1 MFTSSILNSIFNIR
15 VVMRQTSFITMGMRE
30 LLIPQIP
37 LKEFT
42 LEDCK
47 IPDIKEINFFTL
59 NTFPHIGDLVMIKGI
74 DSKTLI
80 KVRSIEW
87 RSNNDIR
94 VSGNIFEP
102 ENVKINLVAPIAITE
117 NVLERLG
124 FKYDSKWGKF
134 RLRLKSYPDIILF
147 KDSYG
152 VEENWWYVK
161 DMKPI
166 RWVHELQAIFRV
178 HHIDQ
183 AISDGLLFPLNEEIG
198 KPSFFE

>member
-1 MFTSSILNSIFNIR
+1 MFTYSILNSIFNIR
-15 VVMRQTSFITMGMRE
+15 VIMRQTSFITDGMRE
-30 LLIPQIP
+30 LLIPQVP

-42 LEDCK
+42 LKECK

-59 NTFPHIGDLVMIKGI
+59 NTFPHIGDLVMFKEPGSLTIN
-74 DSKTLI
+74 

-87 RSNNDIR
+87 RPNNDIR
-94 VSGNIFEP
+94 ISGNVFEP

-124 FKYDSKWGKF
+124 FEYDSRWGKF
-134 RLRLKSYPDIILF
+134 RLRLKSYPDIVLF
-147 KDSYG
+147 KAYG

-178 HHIDQ
+178 HNIDQ
-183 AISDGLLFPLNEEIG
+183 AISNGLLFPLNEEIG
-198 KPSFFE
+198 KPSYLE

>member
-1 MFTSSILNSIFNIR
+1 
-15 VVMRQTSFITMGMRE
+15 MRQTQFITMGMRE
-30 LLIPQIP
+30 LLIPQVP

-42 LEDCK
+42 LADCK

-87 RSNNDIR
+87 RPNNDIR
-94 VSGNIFEP
+94 VSGNVFEP

-124 FKYDSKWGKF
+124 FKYDSRWGKF
-134 RLRLKSYPDIILF
+134 RLRLKSYPDIVLF

-152 VEENWWYVK
+152 VEENLWYVN

-178 HHIDQ
+178 HNIDQ
-183 AISDGLLFPLNEEIG
+183 AISNGLLFFDKAIG
-198 KPSFFE
+198 NPNIFE

>member
-1 MFTSSILNSIFNIR
+1 
-15 VVMRQTSFITMGMRE
+15 MRQTSFITIGMRE
-30 LLIPQIP
+30 LLIPQVP

-47 IPDIKEINFFTL
+47 TTDINDINFFTL

-87 RSNNDIR
+87 RPNNDIR
-94 VSGNIFEP
+94 VSGNVFEP
-102 ENVKINLVAPIAITE
+102 ENVKINLVAPIAITK

-124 FKYDSKWGKF
+124 FKYDSRWDKF
-134 RLRLKSYPDIILF
+134 RLRLKSYPDIVLF

-152 VEENWWYVK
+152 VEENLWYVK
-161 DMKPI
+161 DMLPPI

-178 HHIDQ
+178 HNIDQ
-183 AISDGLLFPLNEEIG
+183 AISNGLLFKEEIG
-198 KPSFFE
+198 NPPIFE